1 MESERVEAA
10 MAAQNKA
17 GLVLRHR
24 SRGDGE
30 CHRHQGD
37 SVSQ

>member
-10 MAAQNKA
+10 MAAQNEA
-17 GLVLRHR
+17 GLVLKTPELW
-24 SRGDGE
+24 GWE
-30 CHRHQGD
+30 CQKHQGD